1 MFYPQPPINDL
12 SEILAYLDPGS
23 GSFLVQ
29 MLIAAFI
36 GGGIMLRAFWSRLF
50 GKKNMSEDEPAGH
63 NNDDEKKKP

>member
-1 MFYPQPPINDL
+1 MFYPQPPSNEL
-12 SEILAYLDPGS
+12 AEILAYLDPGS

-50 GKKNMSEDEPAGH
+50 DKKNTSEDEPAEH
-63 NNDDEKKKP
+63 SNDDEKK